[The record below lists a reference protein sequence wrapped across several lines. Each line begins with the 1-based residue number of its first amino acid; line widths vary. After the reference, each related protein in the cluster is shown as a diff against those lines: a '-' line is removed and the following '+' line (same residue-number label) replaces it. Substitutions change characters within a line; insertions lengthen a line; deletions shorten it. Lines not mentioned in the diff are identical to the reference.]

1 MAIEADALTTEERLD
16 WFINS
21 LSATPARL
29 RDLVVATPAVVFDAT
44 PAADQWSPLQV
55 LDHMVQV
62 EAEILPPRIRAF
74 LSGETTMPDVP
85 NHTSDPDVTAD
96 DLVARFSSLRDTSV
110 DQVRGLTA
118 ADLDRHMTH
127 AQYGDVTL
135 AQMLH
140 YFVAH
145 DLNHL
150 IQIERAIMQPLIPET
165 GPWRRGIE
173 AMTMP

>member
-1 MAIEADALTTEERLD
+1 MAIEANALTTEERLD

-29 RDLVVATPAVVFDAT
+29 RDLVVTTPAEVFDAT

-62 EAEILPPRIRAF
+62 EAEIFPPRIRAF
-74 LSGETTMPDVP
+74 LSDETTMPDVP
-85 NHTSDPDVTAD
+85 NHLYDPDASAD
-96 DLVARFSSLRDTSV
+96 DLVARFSMLRDGTVDLVRRLSV
-110 DQVRGLTA
+110 D
-118 ADLDRHMTH
+118 DLDRHMTH

-145 DLNHL
+145 DLNHV

-165 GPWRRGIE
+165 GPWRPGIE
-173 AMTMP
+173 AMTML